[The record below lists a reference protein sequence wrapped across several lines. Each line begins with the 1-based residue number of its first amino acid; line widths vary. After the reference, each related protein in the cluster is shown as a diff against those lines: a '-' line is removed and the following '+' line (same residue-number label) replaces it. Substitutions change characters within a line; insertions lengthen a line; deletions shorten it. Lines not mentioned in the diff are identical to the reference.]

1 MFVTSGASYQLGSIQ
16 NLPWQTIFHK
26 FDCPA
31 NFETLTT
38 RARMKVVQGRK
49 LMAELSKPFFGGKSY
64 TGGHMS
70 PTRGFSGKHFGYFKH
85 FFYRI
90 QKQTILYLKTLI
102 KSF

>member
-38 RARMKVVQGRK
+38 RARMKVVQGGISMTELFKK
-49 LMAELSKPFFGGKSY
+49 LSLVAKIKRIFPLPQHYLFCSISMKNQPSAILTFKKVKSKKSS
-64 TGGHMS
+64 H
-70 PTRGFSGKHFGYFKH
+70 
-85 FFYRI
+85 
-90 QKQTILYLKTLI
+90 
-102 KSF
+102 